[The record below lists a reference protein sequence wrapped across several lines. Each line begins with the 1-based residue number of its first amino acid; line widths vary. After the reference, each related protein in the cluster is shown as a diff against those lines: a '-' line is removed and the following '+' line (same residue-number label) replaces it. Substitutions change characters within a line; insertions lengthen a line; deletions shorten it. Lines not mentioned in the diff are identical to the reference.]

1 MAASATPPDRQ
12 SVIDYAL
19 GLGFHLAG
27 IASVPESPS
36 DPEARAVAHL
46 QTWLKQ
52 GHQADMA
59 WMANPKRQDIRQV
72 LPGARSLICV
82 ALNYYTPQ
90 THSPDPRHGKIARY
104 AWGRDYHRVL
114 HKRLKALAGWLT
126 TAALEARAGSRD
138 TAQQAGSGVPS
149 AARRGRGSYAPDAAV
164 QL

>member
-72 LPGARSLICV
+72 LPGARSRPLQSTLKHNWGLKYPSILPPPRAQ
-82 ALNYYTPQ
+82 ALRPY
-90 THSPDPRHGKIARY
+90 G
-104 AWGRDYHRVL
+104 
-114 HKRLKALAGWLT
+114 
-126 TAALEARAGSRD
+126 
-138 TAQQAGSGVPS
+138 
-149 AARRGRGSYAPDAAV
+149 
-164 QL
+164 